1 MILILIALIL
11 LILSIIF
18 AVKTDKVICKIL
30 PVVIVLVTVF
40 YLYSIHS
47 FPIPSLVKNEFP
59 ENYKIEI
66 SEEIKEKLSEE
77 KSGKNYNGNENEFN
91 GMKYKIVTTDKRWS
105 QQKNRIVS
113 FDDDDY
119 DYDSESSYFDIQY
132 FDFYNSENAGKAF
145 EDIIF
150 STNVDSFD
158 TLFHYNM
165 PYIMRCLSD
174 DRIFE
179 DTRDVSGVLIKKVR
193 GNPQMI
199 TTFSTME
206 RWNFMSNPLLGG
218 LPGERFHSACAYIDG
233 QYIVVIHEINRSR
246 GSNMYE
252 MLECLKNESKG
263 S

>member
-30 PVVIVLVTVF
+30 PVVIVLLTVF
-40 YLYSIHS
+40 YLYSIYS
-47 FPIPSLVKNEFP
+47 FPIHSLVKKEFP

-66 SEEIKEKLSEE
+66 SEEIKEKLSLE

-91 GMKYKIVTTDKRWS
+91 GMKYRVVTEDKRWS

-119 DYDSESSYFDIQY
+119 DYDSESAYFNIQY

-145 EDIIF
+145 EDIVF

-165 PYIMRCLSD
+165 PYIMRHLSD
-174 DRIFE
+174 DNFLE
-179 DTRDVSGVLIKKVR
+179 NTRDVSSLLIKKVK
-193 GNPQMI
+193 GNPKMI
-199 TTFSTME
+199 TSYSISE
-206 RWNFMSNPLLGG
+206 RWNMWNPIWGG
-218 LPGERFHSACAYIDG
+218 LPGECYYSACAYKDG
-233 QYIVVIHEINRSR
+233 QYIIVIHEKNKSKD
-246 GSNMYE
+246 SNMYE